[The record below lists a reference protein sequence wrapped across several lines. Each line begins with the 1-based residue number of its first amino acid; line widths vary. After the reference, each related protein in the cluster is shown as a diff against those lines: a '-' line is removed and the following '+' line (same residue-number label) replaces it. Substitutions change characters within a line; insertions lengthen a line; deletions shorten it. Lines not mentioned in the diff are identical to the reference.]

1 MYALDLSSV
10 VFYLVVFHLLV
21 FALALVILGLSAL
34 LRSLFSALHAFFYP
48 FDRRTNQR
56 LDEIHR
62 IGRQARAEMHKSHE
76 GYLDLVE
83 HEQRR

>member
-1 MYALDLSSV
+1 MYSLDLSSLALYV
-10 VFYLVVFHLLV
+10 VLFHLLV

-34 LRSLFSALHAFFYP
+34 LRSLLSALHPSYL

-56 LDEIHR
+56 LNEIQS
-62 IGRQARAEMHKSHE
+62 IGRQARTEMHKSYE

-83 HEQRR
+83 HEDGR